1 MFFSADAKKEKLRHT
16 IIIIIINL
24 IGNSMKAIFL
34 TLFIS
39 MMIVSCSTHP
49 VNTSHHNGPKIKEV
63 QTGKVISIKK
73 TTIAGQ
79 RSSIGG
85 RVGSTAGRIAGGAIG
100 SGYGSVLGSIV
111 GSVIGG
117 AVGSGIDNRTK
128 KIPALELL
136 VKLDDGQQVTVTQPV
151 KTLFKLGDEVK
162 LVMKQGQVSVVPIH
176 P

>member
-1 MFFSADAKKEKLRHT
+1 MLKKEKLRHA
-16 IIIIIINL
+16 IIIIINS
-24 IGNSMKAIFL
+24 IGNSMKATVLI
-34 TLFIS
+34 LFIS
-39 MMIVSCSTHP
+39 MMLLGSCTTHP
-49 VNTSHHNGPKIKEV
+49 VSTSHHNGPKIKEV

-136 VKLDDGQQVTVTQPV
+136 IKLDDGQQVTVTQPV

-162 LVMKQGQVSVVPIH
+162 LVMKQGQVSVVPIDS
-176 P
+176 